1 MRTVQMPAV
10 QKRQP
15 ILTKATQNFTVE
27 NVTISELPTQLLFL
41 MQGGLKDFIRLLRAP
56 EYAMCLIDFPG

>member
-1 MRTVQMPAV
+1 MTAV

-41 MQGGLKDFIRLLRAP
+41 MQGGLKDFIWFLRAP